1 MTGIFSAS
9 GNRVFGISVHYSR
22 FGGADSSGL
31 GESALAFGNVFLL
44 LGEAVL
50 YFAVMATL
58 FRLRRHF
65 GLGVFLCAL
74 GSLHFLE
81 TYLAAIF
88 YIQAPFGTALSPGSI
103 VLFSGKLVMLL
114 LLYIR
119 EDAEAVRQP
128 IYGLLFGNL
137 LIVALAWVVQHHDVV
152 SPALG
157 QRPDFLFLDQMGGL
171 MVWGTILLF
180 IDGILIILLYERS
193 ASWLGRNVTAR
204 IALSAAV
211 VLSFDQ
217 IGFFLAL
224 YYFVGVPVEV
234 LYGGWIGKMV
244 AAMFYAALAGAYL
257 RWFEAEGGK
266 LDIRPRLADVFDALT
281 YRERYQALLEQTGR
295 DGLTGLYDRGR
306 LERQGPLRVADALAS
321 SRTVSLILVDIDGF
335 KATNDRF
342 GHSAG
347 DQVLRLVGSKLTE
360 TMRSS
365 DNIYRY
371 GGDEFVVLS
380 EGMSHEAALSVAERL
395 RRAVEIH
402 SAAEKMP
409 VTISI
414 GVATCPDDGA
424 SLSALFASADTRLY
438 DAKFAGR
445 NRVVGGPSV
454 AADSGPVKNP
464 RSVPG
469 IA

>member
-1 MTGIFSAS
+1 M
-9 GNRVFGISVHYSR
+9 
-22 FGGADSSGL
+22 GL
-31 GESALAFGNVFLL
+31 GDTSLL

-58 FRLRRHF
+58 FRLRRTF

-88 YIQAPFGTALSPGSI
+88 YMQAPFGTALSPGSI

-128 IYGLLFGNL
+128 IYGLLLGNF
-137 LIVALAWVVQHHDVV
+137 LIVALIWVMRHHDVI
-152 SPALG
+152 SPAPG
-157 QRPDFLFLDQMGGL
+157 QIPDFPFLDQMGGL
-171 MVWGTILLF
+171 MIWGTILLF
-180 IDGILIILLYERS
+180 IDGILIILLYERL

-204 IALSAAV
+204 IALSAAI

-217 IGFFLAL
+217 LGFFLAL
-224 YYFVGVPVEV
+224 HYFVGVPVAV

-244 AAMFYAALAGAYL
+244 AAMFYALLTRAYL
-257 RWFEAEGGK
+257 HWFEAEGGK

-281 YRERYQALLEQTGR
+281 YRERYQELLEQTGR

-306 LERQGPLRVADALAS
+306 LERQGPMRVADAVAS
-321 SRTVSLILVDIDGF
+321 GRPISLILVDIDGF
-335 KATNDRF
+335 KTTNDRH

-347 DQVLRLVGSKLTE
+347 DQVLRLVGGKLAE
-360 TMRSS
+360 AMRSS

-371 GGDEFVVLS
+371 GGDEFVVLG
-380 EGMSHEAALSVAERL
+380 EGMTHDAALAAAERL
-395 RRAVEIH
+395 RRIVESS
-402 SAAEKMP
+402 SAAENLP
-409 VTISI
+409 VTVSI

-424 SLSALFASADTRLY
+424 NLSSLFSNADTRLY

-445 NRVVGGPSV
+445 NRVAGRSV
-454 AADSGPVKNP
+454 AEAESGTARNG
-464 RSVPG
+464 RSIPG
-469 IA
+469 MA

>member
-1 MTGIFSAS
+1 VAL
-9 GNRVFGISVHYSR
+9 GN
-22 FGGADSSGL
+22 A
-31 GESALAFGNVFLL
+31 FLL
-44 LGEAVL
+44 LGEAAL
-50 YFAVMATL
+50 YFAAMATL
-58 FRLRRHF
+58 FRLRRQF
-65 GLGVFLCAL
+65 GLGVFVCAL

-88 YIQAPFGTALSPGSI
+88 YMQAPVGTALSPGSI

-128 IYGLLFGNL
+128 IYGLLFGNFV
-137 LIVALAWVVQHHDVV
+137 IVALIMVMRQHDVV
-152 SPALG
+152 APLPG
-157 QRPDFLFLDQMGGL
+157 QLPDFPFLNQMGGL
-171 MVWGTILLF
+171 MIWGTLLLF
-180 IDGILIILLYERS
+180 VDGILIILLYERS

-217 IGFFLAL
+217 VGFFLAL

-244 AAMFYAALAGAYL
+244 AAVIFASLAGSYL
-257 RWFEAEGGK
+257 RWFESEGGK
-266 LDIRPRLADVFDALT
+266 LEIRPRLADVFDALT

-306 LERQGPLRVADALAS
+306 LERQGPLRVADAIA
-321 SRTVSLILVDIDGF
+321 TAKAISLIFVDIDGF
-335 KATNDRF
+335 KATNDAH
-342 GHSAG
+342 GHSSG
-347 DQVLRLVGSKLTE
+347 DKVLRLVGNKLTE

-371 GGDEFVVLS
+371 GGDEFVILS
-380 EGMSHEAALSVAERL
+380 EGMSHEAALLVAERL
-395 RRAVEIH
+395 RRVVESF
-402 SAAEKMP
+402 SAAENLP

-414 GVATCPDDGA
+414 GVATCPSDGS
-424 SLSALFASADTRLY
+424 SLSALFACADTRLY

-445 NRVVGGPSV
+445 NRVVGRTDESETTRTANG
-454 AADSGPVKNP
+454 P
-464 RSVPG
+464 RSVAG
-469 IA
+469 MA

>member
-1 MTGIFSAS
+1 MA
-9 GNRVFGISVHYSR
+9 Y
-22 FGGADSSGL
+22 
-31 GESALAFGNVFLL
+31 GNVILL
-44 LGEAVL
+44 LGEAAL
-50 YFAVMATL
+50 YFCVMAGL
-58 FRLRRHF
+58 FRLRRQF
-65 GLGVFLCAL
+65 GLGVFVCAL

-88 YIQAPFGTALSPGSI
+88 YMQAPFGTALSPGSI

-128 IYGLLFGNL
+128 IYGLLFGNF
-137 LIVALAWVVQHHDVV
+137 LIVALIWVMRHHDIV
-152 SPALG
+152 SPAPE
-157 QRPDFLFLDQMGGL
+157 QIPDFPFLDQMGGL
-171 MVWGTILLF
+171 MIFGTLLLFVDSILL
-180 IDGILIILLYERS
+180 ILLYERS

-217 IGFFLAL
+217 VGFFLAL
-224 YYFVGVPVEV
+224 YYFADVPVAV

-244 AAMFYAALAGAYL
+244 AAAVFAGMTGAYL

-266 LDIRPRLADVFDALT
+266 LEIRPRLADVFDALT
-281 YRERYQALLEQTGR
+281 YRERYQELLEQTGR

-306 LERQGPLRVADALAS
+306 LERQGPMRVADMIAAGRS
-321 SRTVSLILVDIDGF
+321 ISLILVDIDGF
-335 KATNDRF
+335 KATNDRH
-342 GHSAG
+342 GHSTG
-347 DQVLRLVGSKLTE
+347 DQVLKLVGQKLTE

-371 GGDEFVVLS
+371 GGDEFVILAD
-380 EGMSHEAALSVAERL
+380 GMNHDTALAVAERL
-395 RRAVEIH
+395 RRAIESH
-402 SAAEKMP
+402 SAAEKLP
-409 VTISI
+409 VTISA
-414 GVATCPDDGA
+414 GVATCPYDGEN
-424 SLSALFASADTRLY
+424 LSSLFASADTRLY

-445 NRVVGGPSV
+445 NRVVGRRG
-454 AADSGPVKNP
+454 AQSGDTTAQST

>member
-1 MTGIFSAS
+1 MAFS
-9 GNRVFGISVHYSR
+9 
-22 FGGADSSGL
+22 
-31 GESALAFGNVFLL
+31 NVILL
-44 LGEAVL
+44 LGEAAL
-50 YFAVMATL
+50 YFCVMAGL
-58 FRLRRHF
+58 FRLRRQF
-65 GLGVFLCAL
+65 GLGVFVCAL

-88 YIQAPFGTALSPGSI
+88 YMQAPFGTALSPGSI

-128 IYGLLFGNL
+128 IYGLLFGNF
-137 LIVALAWVVQHHDVV
+137 LIVGLIWVMRHHDVV
-152 SPALG
+152 SPTPEQL
-157 QRPDFLFLDQMGGL
+157 PDFPFLDQMGGL
-171 MVWGTILLF
+171 MIFGTLLLF
-180 IDGILIILLYERS
+180 VDSILIILLYERS

-211 VLSFDQ
+211 VLSLDQ

-224 YYFVGVPVEV
+224 YYYAGVPVAV

-244 AAMFYAALAGAYL
+244 AAVLFACLAGGYL
-257 RWFEAEGGK
+257 RWFESEGGK
-266 LDIRPRLADVFDALT
+266 LEIRPRLADVFDALT

-306 LERQGPLRVADALAS
+306 LERQGPIRVADMLAAGRS
-321 SRTVSLILVDIDGF
+321 ISLILVDIDGF
-335 KATNDRF
+335 KATNDRH
-342 GHSAG
+342 GHSTG
-347 DQVLRLVGSKLTE
+347 DKVLKLVGQKIAE

-371 GGDEFVVLS
+371 GGDEFVILVD
-380 EGMSHEAALSVAERL
+380 GMNHDAALAVAERL
-395 RRAVEIH
+395 RRVIETQ
-402 SAAEKMP
+402 SAAEKLP
-409 VTISI
+409 VTISL
-414 GVATCPDDGA
+414 GVATCPYDGENLS
-424 SLSALFASADTRLY
+424 SLFSSADTRLY

-445 NRVVGGPSV
+445 NRVVGRRGPQGGEATAQS
-454 AADSGPVKNP
+454 A

>member
-1 MTGIFSAS
+1 VAL
-9 GNRVFGISVHYSR
+9 GN
-22 FGGADSSGL
+22 A
-31 GESALAFGNVFLL
+31 FLL

-50 YFAVMATL
+50 YFAAMATL
-58 FRLRRHF
+58 FRLRRQF
-65 GLGVFLCAL
+65 GLGVFVCAL

-88 YIQAPFGTALSPGSI
+88 YMQAPFGTALSPGSI

-128 IYGLLFGNL
+128 IYGLLFGNFI
-137 LIVALAWVVQHHDVV
+137 IVALIMVMRQHDVV
-152 SPALG
+152 APLPG
-157 QRPDFLFLDQMGGL
+157 QLPDFPFLNQMGGL
-171 MVWGTILLF
+171 MIWGTLLLF

-204 IALSAAV
+204 IALSAAA
-211 VLSFDQ
+211 VLSLDQ
-217 IGFFLAL
+217 VGFFLAL

-244 AAMFYAALAGAYL
+244 AAVVYASLAGAYL
-257 RWFEAEGGK
+257 RWFESEGGK
-266 LDIRPRLADVFDALT
+266 LEIRPRLADVFDALT

-306 LERQGPLRVADALAS
+306 LERQGPLRVADAMAS
-321 SRTVSLILVDIDGF
+321 GKPISLIFVDIDGF
-335 KATNDRF
+335 KATNDEH
-342 GHSAG
+342 GHSSG
-347 DQVLRLVGSKLTE
+347 DKVLRLVGNKLTE

-380 EGMSHEAALSVAERL
+380 EGMRHEAALLVAERL
-395 RRAVEIH
+395 RRAVETF
-402 SAAEKMP
+402 SAAENLP

-414 GVATCPDDGA
+414 GVATCPNDGT
-424 SLSALFASADTRLY
+424 SLSALFACADTRLY
-438 DAKFAGR
+438 DAKFGGR
-445 NRVVGGPSV
+445 NRVVGRTDESGEPGAAKEPRPV
-454 AADSGPVKNP
+454 AGLA
-464 RSVPG
+464 
-469 IA
+469 